1 MKNMIRIPLVIAH
14 LDTAAS
20 VISQEAEEVVVR
32 SQKLRSGESGRGNLL
47 LETNETAT
55 LGRRRELRDVHGDLG
70 GADANG
76 EALSWSTNAPRRR
89 QNGILTLITRPP
101 ISIGMIWAAE
111 TMIDPMILATVS
123 AGLRAVKAASP
134 RMARTR

>member
-1 MKNMIRIPLVIAH
+1 MKNMIRIPHVIAH
-14 LDTAAS
+14 LDTSAS
-20 VISQEAEEVVVR
+20 VISQEAEEVVVC
-32 SQKLRSGESGRGNLL
+32 SQILRSGESGRGNLL

-76 EALSWSTNAPRRR
+76 EALSWSATEPRRR
-89 QNGILTLITRPP
+89 QNGILTLITRPT
-101 ISIGMIWAAE
+101 ISIGIFWAAQ
-111 TMIDPMILATVS
+111 TMIDPMVLATVS
-123 AGLRAVKAASP
+123 SELQAVKAASP